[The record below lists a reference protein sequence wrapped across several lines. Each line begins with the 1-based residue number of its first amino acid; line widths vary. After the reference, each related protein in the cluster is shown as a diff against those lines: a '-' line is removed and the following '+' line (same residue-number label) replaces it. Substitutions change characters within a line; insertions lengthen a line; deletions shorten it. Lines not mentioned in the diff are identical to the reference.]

1 LNAEEIVLAD
11 SDSESPMDI
20 AVRFNALIANSRN
33 SGQEATNFP
42 QENAALLSD
51 WFLVPTVARDKK

>member
-1 LNAEEIVLAD
+1 LNAEEIVLAA
-11 SDSESPMDI
+11 SASESPMDI

-33 SGQEATNFP
+33 SGQDPTNFP

-51 WFLVPTVARDKK
+51 